1 MHLVTA
7 KSKFRVLRYGK
18 WSPPPKRTDQG
29 SGNFMYINGDKHSPM
44 FETDPFLDDC
54 WVETSGNELKF
65 YISDYRR
72 YIQYLSWV
80 FLGGSPYE
88 VRRDVS
94 GYYGKPFVEQIGSAV
109 YATAI
114 GPDTATKLL
123 KDYVDNRDHFQN
135 CLRVADLNA
144 MDWGRLEGAADSLK
158 RDLMATYDNWIRALA
173 IASETGII
181 TASVTSLK
189 NRL

>member
-7 KSKFRVLRYGK
+7 KSKFRVIRYGK
-18 WSPPPKRTDQG
+18 WSPRPKRTDQG
-29 SGNFMYINGDKHSPM
+29 SGNFMYINGDTHSPM

-88 VRRDVS
+88 VH
-94 GYYGKPFVEQIGSAV
+94 
-109 YATAI
+109 ATAI

-123 KDYVDNRDHFQN
+123 KDYV
-135 CLRVADLNA
+135 
-144 MDWGRLEGAADSLK
+144 
-158 RDLMATYDNWIRALA
+158 
-173 IASETGII
+173 
-181 TASVTSLK
+181 
-189 NRL
+189 